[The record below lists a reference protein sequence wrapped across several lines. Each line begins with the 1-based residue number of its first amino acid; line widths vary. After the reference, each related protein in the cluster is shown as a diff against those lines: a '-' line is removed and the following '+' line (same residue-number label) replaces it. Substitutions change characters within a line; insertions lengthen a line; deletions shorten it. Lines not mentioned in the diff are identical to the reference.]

1 MPLFHATLKQ
11 TNLNK
16 KNSRSTL
23 ITRLKLKA
31 QSLPGWKK
39 ECKVLY
45 ALCLESKDEF
55 LGLNSLNAAKK
66 QEEEHLSVSE
76 LQDSRMKNRTNRLP
90 NHQGIG
96 MVNLI
101 RWETVLPGPQRLGR
115 LPKPTNPKNPSPFW
129 VLAKSQDPKGE
140 KSEHQVAQDTTGIQN
155 QKNHAPHKKIINW
168 MTPEEMIWLGSS
180 RSTMVRNRS
189 HLVLSGTHKEKIW
202 KVLRNSLNCR
212 FAACATSA
220 WTELPWISQGGLFQW
235 RIDVWGN
242 EMKLSLEL
250 QGYWFLINLK
260 WISPKNLVKI
270 VHLYLPWHTS
280 PRGDLIWGICSQS
293 GEVQRAIPSS
303 NKVLQI
309 LGSETF
315 LVSWIPIQ
323 KFQSLSTWVGK
334 KENSHRDE
342 TRISKKKTSE
352 MLVWKL
358 PLTILA
364 KKLRIDFQSQASTS
378 ESNNT
383 SGIRQSP
390 SADIAFAGRTD
401 HGSLSEK
408 LSRTKSAPESYAS
421 ARSVQGSCRHAT
433 AAVQGEFCIFE
444 WNVLTLLRFQMATPN
459 AVKMAN
465 T

>member
-115 LPKPTNPKNPSPFW
+115 LPKPTNPNNPSPFS

-155 QKNHAPHKKIINW
+155 QKNHAPHQNNQQNDKWRDDLSWLKSVHDYSEIGVTLFFQEHIRKRYEKSFA
-168 MTPEEMIWLGSS
+168 TPWI
-180 RSTMVRNRS
+180 V
-189 HLVLSGTHKEKIW
+189 VLPPVPPQPGLSCHEFHRGGCSNGELTFEAMKW
-202 KVLRNSLNCR
+202 SFLWNCR
-212 FAACATSA
+212 DIDFWSIWNGFHQKTWSKSSPLPCVTHIPPKRTSSGVFA
-220 WTELPWISQGGLFQW
+220 
-235 RIDVWGN
+235 V
-242 EMKLSLEL
+242 SLER
-250 QGYWFLINLK
+250 F
-260 WISPKNLVKI
+260 SEP
-270 VHLYLPWHTS
+270 YLPRTKYFKS
-280 PRGDLIWGICSQS
+280 SAF
-293 GEVQRAIPSS
+293 QRLFGVLNSNSKIPKSF
-303 NKVLQI
+303 N
-309 LGSETF
+309 
-315 LVSWIPIQ
+315 
-323 KFQSLSTWVGK
+323 LSRK

-459 AVKMAN
+459 ALKMAN